1 MTDKLIERLLEL
13 MQFGMLAPFGGVAN
27 YVYLTVQ
34 HGRAFSW
41 IMMMVNMFLAFFV
54 GNMVGSLLPDSQFK
68 DGLLMTAGFC
78 TYPILNIIET
88 QSRRRLGAL
97 MDRVINKWI
106 GPVGVDKDTPEA

>member
-13 MQFGMLAPFGGVAN
+13 MQFGMLASFGGVAN

-41 IMMMVNMFLAFFV
+41 VMMLVNMFLAFFV

-78 TYPILNIIET
+78 TYPILNIIEV
-88 QSRRRLGAL
+88 QSRKRLGQL
-97 MDRVINKWI
+97 LDRWLSRQV
-106 GPVGVDKDTPEA
+106 GPEADKDSPEA